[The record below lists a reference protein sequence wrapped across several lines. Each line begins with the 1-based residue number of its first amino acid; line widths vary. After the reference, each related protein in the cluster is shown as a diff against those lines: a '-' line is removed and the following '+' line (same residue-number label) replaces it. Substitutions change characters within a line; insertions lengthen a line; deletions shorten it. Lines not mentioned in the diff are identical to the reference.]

1 MYQSVL
7 VCAHTKAIWTYQ
19 SSLHN
24 FQTHFPTPYITTD
37 NITRF
42 TNFGF
47 KLYRGIWRYFFSF
60 LLNFFFLVS
69 LIDATRTHLP
79 VTHPKKFCPPP
90 PHITQQ
96 TAFFAM
102 LPNILCQTLTTDF
115 KARPNIFMFYFYV
128 LSEMIHLS

>member
-60 LLNFFFLVS
+60 LLNFFFFSFTDWCYENPSTCDTSQKVLS
-69 LIDATRTHLP
+69 
-79 VTHPKKFCPPP
+79 PPP
-90 PHITQQ
+90 
-96 TAFFAM
+96 
-102 LPNILCQTLTTDF
+102 LILRSRLRFLQCFPIYFVRHLRLISKLDQIYLCF
-115 KARPNIFMFYFYV
+115 IFMYYRKWYT
-128 LSEMIHLS
+128 

>member
-7 VCAHTKAIWTYQ
+7 VRAHTKAIWTYQ

-60 LLNFFFLVS
+60 LLNFFFFSFTDWCYENPSTCDTSQKVLS
-69 LIDATRTHLP
+69 
-79 VTHPKKFCPPP
+79 PP